1 MKFEDKIK
9 EISSS
14 LQEDLMNP
22 IAGAQAGNPTA
33 ANPAQIAGQAQQ
45 QPQAQQ
51 QAQTG
56 QPQQGGD
63 VDANQA
69 LIAAIDIDAN
79 DPDIKALD
87 RNDPNFFQ
95 TAMGVLLQKQQ
106 AGQPNAQVNPSAPS
120 NNTQTTSAQPA
131 SVNTSGQQGATSV
144 AM

>member
-1 MKFEDKIK
+1 MKFEDKIN
-9 EISSS
+9 EISNS

-45 QPQAQQ
+45 QPQV
-51 QAQTG
+51 G
-56 QPQQGGD
+56 QSPQGGGE

-95 TAMGVLLQKQQ
+95 NAMGVLLQKQQ